1 MILRVRV
8 GLPDRP
14 GSLGGVAG
22 AMGFAGADIL
32 QMVVLER
39 ANERAIDDFIVAWP
53 LGSPVSSLCDELT
66 GLKGAQVV
74 GVWHIDDAPEDF
86 DDVALVERL
95 ATDPVTGLAAL
106 VDAVPGIFS
115 ADWAVLLDIGTV
127 AQASRRVPAHF
138 EPPHLEGALPQAFTA
153 ANGTRFAAVSVGGSR
168 TLLAAR
174 VAAPPFHPTEVERLA
189 QLVTAAAAVLGNHSA
204 STVG

>member
-14 GSLGGVAG
+14 GSLGSVAG

-32 QMVVLER
+32 QVVVLER
-39 ANERAIDDFIVAWP
+39 ANERAVDDFIVVWP
-53 LGSPVSSLCDELT
+53 PGSPVSSLCDELT
-66 GLKGAQVV
+66 GLEGAQVI

-95 ATDPVTGLAAL
+95 ATDPVAGLAAL

-115 ADWAVLLDIGTV
+115 ADWAVLLDAGAV
-127 AQASRRVPAHF
+127 AQASRRVPPHF
-138 EPPHLEGALPQAFTA
+138 QPPQLEEALPRRFTA
-153 ANGTRFAAVSVGGSR
+153 DNGTRFAAVPVDGSR
-168 TLLAAR
+168 ALLAAR
-174 VAAPPFHPTEVERLA
+174 TVAPPFHPTEVDRLA
-189 QLVTAAAAVLGNHSA
+189 QLVAAAAAILCNRRPSA
-204 STVG
+204 VG

>member
-14 GSLGGVAG
+14 GSLGGVAA

-32 QMVVLER
+32 QVVVLER
-39 ANERAIDDFIVAWP
+39 AKERALDDFIVAWP
-53 LGSPVSSLCDELT
+53 PGSPVSSLCDELT
-66 GLKGAQVV
+66 GLEGAQVV
-74 GVWHIDDAPEDF
+74 GVWHIDEVPEDF

-106 VDAVPGIFS
+106 VGSVPGIFS
-115 ADWAVLLDIGTV
+115 ADWAALLDVGAVT
-127 AQASRRVPAHF
+127 QESRRVPANF
-138 EPPHLEGALPQAFTA
+138 APPRLHGALPQAFTA
-153 ANGTRFAAVSVGGSR
+153 ENGTRFAAVPMGETR
-168 TLLAAR
+168 TLVVAR
-174 VAAPPFHPTEVERLA
+174 TAAPPFHPTEVERLA
-189 QLVTAAAAVLGNHSA
+189 RLVAIAAAVLADRNP

>member
-8 GLPDRP
+8 SLPDRP

-32 QMVVLER
+32 QVVVLER
-39 ANERAIDDFIVAWP
+39 TKERALDDFIVTWP
-53 LGSPVSSLCDELT
+53 PGSPVSSLCDELT
-66 GLKGAQVV
+66 GLQGAQVV
-74 GVWHIDDAPEDF
+74 GVWHIGEAPGES

-106 VDAVPGIFS
+106 VEAVPAIFS
-115 ADWAVLLDIGTV
+115 ADWAVLLDAGAV
-127 AQASRRVPAHF
+127 VGESRRVPAHF
-138 EPPHLEGALPQAFTA
+138 EPPRLRGSVPQVFTA
-153 ANGTRFAAVSVGGSR
+153 ADGTRLAAVPLDDDR
-168 TLLAAR
+168 FLLAAR
-174 VAAPPFHPTEVERLA
+174 GVAPPFHPTEVERLA
-189 QLVTAAAAVLGNHSA
+189 QLVAVAATVLGVRSP